1 MNSNPIISVLIP
13 IWNVE
18 KYITRCLQSVFDQTI
33 IDKTEIILLND
44 CTPDNSMLLVK
55 DMINNYPH
63 LKDQITIINH
73 EINKGSGISR
83 QTLLENAHGKY
94 IIFVD
99 ADDWCELDYLEK
111 LYNSSNNEHADII
124 GCDLFIELPNKTTI
138 AKCEIPNNN
147 ISSVK
152 KLLLGHLPAWLSTK
166 LIKRSFLVNNL
177 IRFDDDLSLWED
189 LYYCIQIFMKSR
201 STSYISV
208 PLYHYNRLNPN
219 SISLNIISKANAESA
234 VRATNKIEKFLHSQD
249 DKSLYDYE
257 LTRRKIR
264 TKILCLTETE
274 KNCRKYFYALYPDLY
289 KEIKLKNFKDFI
301 YKMIFFM
308 YKIKLYFIGNILIQL
323 KINLLH

>member
-1 MNSNPIISVLIP
+1 MNSNPIISVLVP

-18 KYITRCLQSVFDQTI
+18 KYITRCLQSVFTQTI

-44 CTPDNSMLLVK
+44 CTPDNSMLLVQ
-55 DMINNYPH
+55 DIINNYTQ

-73 EINKGSGISR
+73 STNKGSGISR

-99 ADDWCELDYLEK
+99 ADDWCEPDYLEK
-111 LYNSSNNEHADII
+111 LYNSSHEEQADII
-124 GCDLFIELPNKTTI
+124 GCDCFIELPNKTII
-138 AKCEIPNNN
+138 AKCEIPNNH

-152 KLLLGHLPAWLSTK
+152 NLLLAHLPAWLPTK
-166 LIKRSFLVNNL
+166 LIKRSFLINNS

-208 PLYHYNRLNPN
+208 PLYHYNRLNSN
-219 SISLNIISKANAESA
+219 SISLNTISKANAESA
-234 VRATNKIEKFLHSQD
+234 IRATNKIEKFLHSQN

-274 KNCRKYFYALYPDLY
+274 KNCRKYFYSLYPDLY
-289 KEIKLKNFKDFI
+289 KEIKFKNFKDFI
-301 YKMIFFM
+301 YKIIFFM
-308 YKIKLYFIGNILIQL
+308 YKIRLYFIGNILIRL
-323 KINLLH
+323 KTSLLH